1 MSLYGGVLLAYG
13 RLKQDCMICDF
24 RDIDPFRSRPADAGC
39 ARAVGCVRWC
49 SALGKFKIEQHRRE
63 AEERQNENRVYMNA
77 MFAMLN
83 GWEVVAILAVV
94 LILFGAKRLPELARG
109 LGQGIKEF
117 KKSSRE
123 IQDEIQQAIDVD
135 APPPP
140 PRRVTPPAET
150 TTARTTEASA
160 PAQTA
165 AQPKPEHV

>member
-1 MSLYGGVLLAYG
+1 
-13 RLKQDCMICDF
+13 
-24 RDIDPFRSRPADAGC
+24 
-39 ARAVGCVRWC
+39 
-49 SALGKFKIEQHRRE
+49 
-63 AEERQNENRVYMNA
+63 MNLI
-77 MFAMLN
+77 FAMLN

-140 PRRVTPPAET
+140 PRRVNPPAET
-150 TTARTTEASA
+150 TTARTDNVPQSA
-160 PAQTA
+160 E
-165 AQPKPEHV
+165 PKA

>member
-1 MSLYGGVLLAYG
+1 
-13 RLKQDCMICDF
+13 
-24 RDIDPFRSRPADAGC
+24 
-39 ARAVGCVRWC
+39 
-49 SALGKFKIEQHRRE
+49 
-63 AEERQNENRVYMNA
+63 MNV

-140 PRRVTPPAET
+140 PRRVNPPAET
-150 TTARTTEASA
+150 TTARTESVPQSA
-160 PAQTA
+160 E
-165 AQPKPEHV
+165 PKA